1 MRHSQFKKAHDA
13 HERATQVN
21 ACNVR
26 RLRLQSKR
34 DARTRDMTQST
45 YTRKTRGTTVD
56 NRFHTNTRGH
66 ANKSTRIRQEGR
78 AARRLRSRKH
88 TRPRVHAYA
97 TRNKYINPATTN
109 DHTSRR
115 TPSRPRRHAA
125 RSPLYTKR
133 SRTTRPT
140 RRLIPCAH
148 TSGAR
153 DDTDKTRHAPKRNKT

>member
-1 MRHSQFKKAHDA
+1 MRHSHLKKARDA

-78 AARRLRSRKH
+78 AARRLRSRDH
-88 TRPRVHAYA
+88 TRSRVHAYA
-97 TRNKYINPATTN
+97 TRNKYVNPATHKRSHFTTN
-109 DHTSRR
+109 ILTAATPRGALAALHETIAHDTTRAPTHFVRAYQRR
-115 TPSRPRRHAA
+115 TR
-125 RSPLYTKR
+125 
-133 SRTTRPT
+133 
-140 RRLIPCAH
+140 
-148 TSGAR
+148 
-153 DDTDKTRHAPKRNKT
+153 